1 MQKTI
6 CLLNYYFMIYILLN
20 LVVFI
25 ALIAWLYLL
34 QRKFVKFPKRVFLAL
49 ALGIGCGVLL
59 QIAYGQT
66 SDTTS
71 DTLEWIGLIGD
82 GYVRLLQMIVMPL
95 IMISI
100 LSAIVNLKEG
110 GKDLGKMSTTIIFF
124 LVGTAV
130 IAGLIGVFSAN
141 LFGLNAEGL
150 QMGAMETARAGY
162 LETKLTDLNNTSF
175 VSRIINLIPS
185 NPFLDMTGSRDTST
199 IGVVIFSAFLGVA
212 ALGIAK
218 KKPQSFEFFKN
229 LINSLHDVIMRLVTI
244 ILRLTPYGVLALMTK
259 VVATSN
265 VGDIMNL
272 GRFVIASYVALIA
285 MFIVH
290 LIIVGAFGINPFI
303 YLRKSLPVLTFAF
316 TSRSSAGTIPLNIET
331 QVDKLGVNEGIANL
345 SASLGASIGQ
355 NGCAA
360 IYPAML
366 AVMIAPIAGVD
377 PMNWE
382 FIIKLLAIIAISS
395 FGVAGVGGGATF
407 AALIVLSSLNFPV
420 ALVGLLISI
429 EPLID
434 MGRTALN
441 VNGAMVTGVVTG
453 KIFGQLDTSK
463 FYDNDTREP
472 EE

>member
-1 MQKTI
+1 MAFI
-6 CLLNYYFMIYILLN
+6 VINLL
-20 LVVFI
+20 VFI
-25 ALIAWLYLL
+25 GLIVWLYIL

-49 ALGIGCGVLL
+49 GLGIVCGFLL
-59 QIAYGQT
+59 QYIYGSQSAVT
-66 SDTTS
+66 SE
-71 DTLEWIGLIGD
+71 TLNWIGLAGD

-110 GKDLGKMSTTIIFF
+110 GKDLGKISSTIILF

-130 IAGLIGVFSAN
+130 IAGFIGVLSAN
-141 LFGLNAEGL
+141 LFGLSAEGL
-150 QMGAMETARAGY
+150 QMGTMETARAGY
-162 LETKLTDLNNTSF
+162 LEGKLTDLSNTNM
-175 VSRIINLIPS
+175 VTRLIQLIPA
-185 NPFLDMTGSRDTST
+185 NPFEDMTGARDTST

-212 ALGIAK
+212 SLGIAK
-218 KKPQSFEFFKN
+218 KKPQSFEFFRN
-229 LINSLHDVIMRLVTI
+229 LINALHDVIMRLVTI
-244 ILRLTPYGVLALMTK
+244 ILRLTPFGVLALMTK
-259 VVATSN
+259 VVAGSN
-265 VGDIMNL
+265 MNDIMDL
-272 GRFVIASYVALIA
+272 GRFVMASYVALIA
-285 MFIVH
+285 MFIIH
-290 LIIVGAFGINPFI
+290 LIMIGIAGINPFI
-303 YLRKSLPVLTFAF
+303 YLRKVLPVLTFAF

-331 QVDKLGVNEGIANL
+331 QVDKLGINEGVANL
-345 SASLGASIGQ
+345 SASLGSSIGQ

-377 PMNWE
+377 PWNWE
-382 FIIKLLAIIAISS
+382 FIIKLLAVIAVSS

-441 VNGAMVTGVVTG
+441 VNGAMTTGIITG
-453 KIFGQLDTSK
+453 KIFGQFNRIK
-463 FYDNDTREP
+463 FYDNDMREP